1 MGQVAVTVDYEFD
14 WGGRTQNVYGIEK
27 TIERVLEI
35 FEQNSAKST
44 FFISTET
51 VEKTKDI
58 IKKIHKA
65 GHEIASHGH
74 NHNLKYDELSKD
86 ELNFEIGTS
95 KNILEDLIGEQ
106 IFGFR
111 TPQFRK
117 NKFTEEIL
125 LKNEYR
131 YDSSSVNTDFLDRY
145 KKNQYE
151 FGNIQTFPVSTIY
164 NKIPAGLKWIN
175 LIGNSIQ
182 HDEGIK
188 IIYLHLF
195 DLLSMKDIYSLYDKK
210 LISKTVLLFYMA
222 RTKNLFRTLELI
234 SKNSIVLKNNF
245 REVL

>member
-14 WGGRTQNVYGIEK
+14 WGGRTQSIYGIEK
-27 TIERVLEI
+27 TIDKVLEI

-125 LKNEYR
+125 LKNEYQ

-145 KKNQYE
+145 KKNQHE
-151 FGNIQTFPVSTIY
+151 FGYIKSFPVSTIF

-175 LIGNSIQ
+175 LVGDYPNNS
-182 HDEGIK
+182 EEIK
-188 IIYLHLF
+188 VIYLHLF
-195 DLLSMKDIYSLYDKK
+195 DLLSMKDIFGLYNSEVIKLHVLMFYLARRSSLF
-210 LISKTVLLFYMA
+210 KTLALGCD
-222 RTKNLFRTLELI
+222 
-234 SKNSIVLKNNF
+234 SSITLKNN
-245 REVL
+245 L

>member
-14 WGGRTQNVYGIEK
+14 WGGRIQNVYGIEK
-27 TIERVLEI
+27 TMDKVLEI

-58 IKKIHKA
+58 IKKIYKA

-117 NKFTEEIL
+117 NQFTEEL
-125 LKNEYR
+125 LLENGYK
-131 YDSSSVNTDFLDRY
+131 YDSSSVNTGFLNRY
-145 KKNQYE
+145 RKKQFQNTE
-151 FGNIQTFPVSTIY
+151 LRNFTVSSLFG
-164 NKIPAGLKWIN
+164 KIPAGLKWIN
-175 LIGNSIQ
+175 LMGDHNIN
-182 HDEGIK
+182 DVEIK

-195 DLLSMKDIYSLYDKK
+195 DLLSIQDIFSLYDKHI
-210 LISKTVLLFYMA
+210 ISKTVLFFYLS
-222 RTKNLFRTLELI
+222 RRKSLLKTLENI
-234 SKNSIVLKNNF
+234 CSNSIRLKDKYI
-245 REVL
+245 